1 MPRLIT
7 FHGKLLVFSRSF
19 FEKCIE
25 IILLSCVPLGLHS
38 LWKLNEFQNMHHL
51 HTSVTPLMLMKHAT
65 LQTVFAVPLSCD
77 NCIKSVSDAIHKLGG
92 ITKVEG
98 NLKDQLI
105 SVEGSAAPSKIVA
118 AIQDTGKDAILRG
131 SGVSDSKSACT
142 LLPGVCRF
150 HEKGSQMLTTRV

>member
-1 MPRLIT
+1 
-7 FHGKLLVFSRSF
+7 
-19 FEKCIE
+19 
-25 IILLSCVPLGLHS
+25 
-38 LWKLNEFQNMHHL
+38 
-51 HTSVTPLMLMKHAT
+51 MLMKHAK

-77 NCIKSVSDAIHKLGG
+77 GCIKSVSDAIHKLGG

-131 SGVSDSKSACT
+131 SGVSDSKS
-142 LLPGVCRF
+142 GVCF
-150 HEKGSQMLTTRV
+150 L